1 MSKGFRHF
9 VLAISVVL
17 IAIVFL
23 GGFGPSGVR
32 AGSDNDGAYKEM
44 EVYSEVL
51 KKIQSDYVS
60 DPNIANVTNGAMHGL
75 LESLDANSSY
85 LTPEEYKIYKQHL
98 AEGTAQVGMNL
109 SKRYGYATVVSVIPG
124 SPADKQQIGDGD
136 IIESIG
142 DQSTREMSLAMIRL
156 LLEGKP
162 GTNVTFSVVRPRK
175 AEPEKLTMTRSVQ
188 VTPPL
193 GEQQYENSTILYLK
207 PGTLTKERVNEIDAV
222 LRAMSKNGNKKVV
235 LDLRDVADGDVDQAV
250 RLANA
255 FIQSGTIATL
265 EGQKFAKQTF
275 SADPSKFIT
284 AAPLVVVVNHGTAGP
299 GEIVAAAVLDSKRG
313 DVVGDRT
320 FGEGS
325 IQKTIEMQDGAAVIL
340 SIAKY
345 ASPSGKK
352 IQDEAVTPN
361 VIVASNLDQDD
372 KADDTTQPTNTAP
385 KADDQLNKALELL
398 KQKAA

>member
-9 VLAISVVL
+9 VLAISVAL
-17 IAIVFL
+17 IVVVFL

-32 AGSDNDGAYKEM
+32 AGSEKDGAYKEM

-60 DPNIANVTNGAMHGL
+60 DPNIGNVTNGAMHGL

-85 LTPEEYKIYKQHL
+85 LTPEEYKIYKQHM
-98 AEGTAQVGMNL
+98 AEGTAQVGINL
-109 SKRYGYATVVSVIPG
+109 SKRFGYATVVSVVPG
-124 SPADKQQIGDGD
+124 SPAEKQQIGDGD

-193 GEQQYENSTILYLK
+193 GEQQYENSSILYLK
-207 PGTLTKERVNEIDAV
+207 PGVLTKERVNEIDTR

-235 LDLRDVADGDVDQAV
+235 LDLRDVAEGDVDQAV

-265 EGQKFAKQTF
+265 EGQKFAKETF
-275 SADPSKFIT
+275 SAEPSKFIT

-325 IQKTIEMQDGAAVIL
+325 VQKTIEMQDGAAVIL

-345 ASPSGKK
+345 ASPSGKRFRTRLSL
-352 IQDEAVTPN
+352 QM
-361 VIVASNLDQDD
+361 S
-372 KADDTTQPTNTAP
+372 
-385 KADDQLNKALELL
+385 
-398 KQKAA
+398 